1 MIMNYRQ
8 NKFSTGSSLNII
20 LSKFFKINWLIVFC
34 IIFLGCIG
42 VAFLYSAAGGNWS
55 PWAKSHLI
63 RLICGIFLMFIIAFI
78 PPKFFYKLSLISFFL
93 GILSLIFVKFFGVGS
108 VQRWISIGGF
118 NFQPSEMMKLALII
132 MLAKYFDHLS
142 KVQLDKLYPYVI
154 PIICIFIPGI
164 LIISQPD
171 LGTGLTIILLGL
183 SILFYVGISLKFVF
197 VSLFIMICSVP
208 IIWQQLYDY
217 QKNRIFVFLNPEIDN
232 LGSGYQIIQSKIAI
246 GSGGLFGKGYL
257 LGSQSRLNYLPEKH
271 TDFIFTLIS
280 EELGFF
286 GAIIIILTF
295 CVLIGSILKISFNV
309 ETLFSKVIVF
319 GVGFLIFLYLSLNIG
334 MVCGLLPV
342 VGAPL
347 PLISYGGTS
356 LLTVLISVGIVL
368 SINIHKKQI

>member
-1 MIMNYRQ
+1 
-8 NKFSTGSSLNII
+8 
-20 LSKFFKINWLIVFC
+20 
-34 IIFLGCIG
+34 
-42 VAFLYSAAGGNWS
+42 
-55 PWAKSHLI
+55 
-63 RLICGIFLMFIIAFI
+63 
-78 PPKFFYKLSLISFFL
+78 
-93 GILSLIFVKFFGVGS
+93 
-108 VQRWISIGGF
+108 
-118 NFQPSEMMKLALII
+118 MMKLALII

-154 PIICIFIPGI
+154 PIICIFIPGM
-164 LIISQPD
+164 LVISQPD
-171 LGTGLTIILLGL
+171 LGTGLTIVLLGL
-183 SILFYVGISLKFVF
+183 SILFYVGISLKFVL

-286 GAIIIILTF
+286 GAIVIILVF
-295 CVLIGSILKISFNV
+295 CILIGSIFKISFNV
-309 ETLFSKVIVF
+309 ESLFSKIIVF

-356 LLTVLISVGIVL
+356 LLTVLISIGVVL
-368 SINIHKKQI
+368 SINIHKNKI